1 MFTCCENDD
10 KKSSKKKLKKKDELF
25 CSFFTTGD
33 TNLTQKKNIF
43 QKYLHMGDLEKND
56 VIF

>member
-10 KKSSKKKLKKKDELF
+10 KKSSKNEKNDEFFLF
-25 CSFFTTGD
+25 IFTTCD

-43 QKYLHMGDLEKND
+43 KKYLHMGDLEKND